1 MSANNKWRLGLAGG
15 IGSGKTAATDYFAQK
30 GIAIIDADLIAREVV
45 SPGQPALT
53 DIHDHFG
60 DEALL
65 QDGNLN
71 RAWLRQRVFETPEE
85 RRWLEQ
91 VTHPRIRA
99 LTLKRLEEASSD
111 YAILVAPL
119 FFESGMESLVD
130 RTLLIDVPIGVQI
143 ARASSRDQ
151 ADPKQIQAIINA
163 QMNRSDRQRKADDIV
178 ENTGTLETLYQSL
191 DRCHQSYLER
201 AAIKLDEPSSP
212 ESPITSEPPND

>member
-1 MSANNKWRLGLAGG
+1 MSTNNWRLGLAGG
-15 IGSGKTAATDYFAQK
+15 LGSGKTAATDYFAQK
-30 GIAIIDADLIAREVV
+30 GIEIIDTDLIAREVV
-45 SPGQPALT
+45 SPGQTALT
-53 DIHDHFG
+53 EIQAHFG

-65 QDGNLN
+65 EDGNLN
-71 RAWLRQRVFETPEE
+71 RAWLRQRVFEAPEE

-99 LTLKRLEEASSD
+99 LTLKRLDEARSD

-130 RTLLIDVPIGVQI
+130 RTLLIDVPVAVQI

-151 ADPKQIQAIINA
+151 ADPEHIQAIIKA
-163 QMNRSDRQRKADDIV
+163 QMSRSDRQRKADDIV

-191 DRCHQSYLER
+191 DLCHQSYLER
-201 AAIKLDEPSSP
+201 AAIKLEEPSSP
-212 ESPITSEPPND
+212 EPPITSESTE